1 MTPVFLIVAVI
12 LVIAQLVLPRRFG
25 FLPLLIA
32 ACHLGNLEIV
42 GEFTIIRILIAIGLL
57 RAMSGGF
64 FVWSSKCKL
73 DVMIAIL
80 GGLLVLSAAGHKSE
94 PINPWIAHLG
104 WVYNI
109 VGSYLY
115 GRAYLTFRED
125 FRRFVCLVPIVLIP
139 LAAGLVVEKSTQL
152 NSYFVFGSASRV
164 SGMRE
169 GKIRACGPF
178 RHPILAGTM
187 GAVSIPFAAF
197 LMRRRSK
204 VLGACGLVAC
214 VAIVISS
221 NSSGP
226 LSAVMMSVLGFL
238 LWKRKNWLGFLR
250 RAAIGVALL
259 YWVVK
264 GRGPWFLMARIDLTG
279 GSTGWH
285 RAHLIDQAYRYLG
298 EWWLCGTDYTRHWME
313 TGVSWSI
320 DHADITNY
328 YLHLG
333 VLGGLPVMIT
343 FIMALVKGFSML
355 GKSLALEEEREDPDD
370 AILLLWCAG
379 ISLATHA
386 VSFVSISYFDQMYVP
401 FYLLLAAIP
410 GLTAESPASEPEESG
425 LESEYQVA

>member
-1 MTPVFLIVAVI
+1 MTPVFLIVVVI
-12 LVIAQLVLPRRFG
+12 LVIAQVVLPRRYG

-32 ACHLGNLEIV
+32 ACHLGNQEIA
-42 GEFTIIRILIAIGLL
+42 GEFTIVRILIVVGLL
-57 RAMSGGF
+57 RAMAGGF
-64 FVWSSKCKL
+64 FVWSKECKL
-73 DVMIAIL
+73 DVVFAIL
-80 GGLLVLSAAGHKSE
+80 GGLLILSAAGHNSE
-94 PINPWIAHLG
+94 PFNPWIAHIG

-109 VGSYLY
+109 LGSYLY

-152 NSYFVFGSASRV
+152 NSYFVFGSSSKISMIRD
-164 SGMRE
+164 
-169 GKIRACGPF
+169 GKIRASGPF
-178 RHPILAGTM
+178 RHPILAGTV

-197 LMRRRSK
+197 LMLRRSK

-226 LSAVMMSVLGFL
+226 LSATMISALGFL
-238 LWKRKNWLGFLR
+238 LWKRKHWLGFLR
-250 RAAIGVALL
+250 KAAVGVALL

-264 GRGPWFLMARIDLTG
+264 GRGPWFLMASIDLTG

-285 RAHLIDQAYRYLG
+285 RAHLIDQAYHYLG
-298 EWWLCGTDYTRHWME
+298 EWWLCGTDYTRHWMA
-313 TGVSWSI
+313 TGVSWSP
-320 DHADITNY
+320 DHSDITNY

-343 FIMALVKGFSML
+343 FIMALVKGFSL
-355 GKSLALEEEREDPDD
+355 IGTSLAVEEERADPDD

-386 VSFVSISYFDQMYVP
+386 LSFVSISYFDQMYVP
-401 FYLLLAAIP
+401 LYLLMAAIP
-410 GLTAESPASEPEESG
+410 GLTAENPGDDPQDSSLEPERQ
-425 LESEYQVA
+425 LT

>member
-1 MTPVFLIVAVI
+1 MRDGKV
-12 LVIAQLVLPRRFG
+12 
-25 FLPLLIA
+25 
-32 ACHLGNLEIV
+32 
-42 GEFTIIRILIAIGLL
+42 
-57 RAMSGGF
+57 RAS
-64 FVWSSKCKL
+64 
-73 DVMIAIL
+73 
-80 GGLLVLSAAGHKSE
+80 
-94 PINPWIAHLG
+94 
-104 WVYNI
+104 
-109 VGSYLY
+109 
-115 GRAYLTFRED
+115 
-125 FRRFVCLVPIVLIP
+125 
-139 LAAGLVVEKSTQL
+139 
-152 NSYFVFGSASRV
+152 
-164 SGMRE
+164 
-169 GKIRACGPF
+169 GPF

-214 VAIVISS
+214 LAIVISS

-226 LSAVMMSVLGFL
+226 LSAVMISVLGFL
-238 LWKRKNWLGFLR
+238 LWKWKDWIGFLR
-250 RAAIGVALL
+250 KAALGVALL

-264 GRGPWFLMARIDLTG
+264 GRGPWFLMASIDLTG

-313 TGVSWSI
+313 TGVSWST
-320 DHADITNY
+320 DHVDITNY

-343 FIMALVKGFSML
+343 FIMALVKSFSMI
-355 GKSLALEEEREDPDD
+355 GKSLTFEEERGDPDD

-386 VSFVSISYFDQMYVP
+386 VSFVSISYFDQMFVP

-410 GLTAESPASEPEESG
+410 GLTADSPASEPEEPG